1 MASIVVR
8 NLPESVR
15 EGLRLR
21 AQNHHQSMEAEVR
34 AILAEAVSGVDP
46 VLSWLDDS
54 AKLREELG
62 GLDLP
67 MPARSAAREV
77 SL

>member
-1 MASIVVR
+1 VASIVVR

-21 AQNHHQSMEAEVR
+21 AQSHHQSMEAEAR
-34 AILAEAVSGVDP
+34 AILAEAVAGVDP
-46 VLSWLDDS
+46 VLAWLNES
-54 AKLREELG
+54 ASVREELG
-62 GLDLP
+62 GVDLP
-67 MPARSAAREV
+67 GPARSAARDV